1 MVSSDANQ
9 AVRRL
14 ALVCL
19 RNGSPQRET
28 IVLLNGLAEDDDEE
42 PELRKTARTV
52 AAELK
57 KRAGARP

>member
-1 MVSSDANQ
+1 MDDNQ

-14 ALVCL
+14 AIVCL

-42 PELRKTARTV
+42 PELRKTARAV
-52 AAELK
+52 GADLR
-57 KRAGARP
+57 KRAGAKA